1 MKILLAFIFSI
12 SFAIGASAQEPI
24 SIKSKNW
31 EFIVNN
37 ALRTLDE
44 RAVEKNP
51 NAVFI
56 GSNVKTEFLKQY
68 GGEYKGR
75 YLLKVLNESG
85 GHTSFGML
93 LPLFDE
99 FSSSENIDDRKQLW
113 KVVTAKYDGRD
124 F

>member
-1 MKILLAFIFSI
+1 MKTLLAFIIFVSFTI
-12 SFAIGASAQEPI
+12 SASAQEPI
-24 SIKSKNW
+24 STKGENW
-31 EFIVNN
+31 EFVVNN

-56 GSNVKTEFLKQY
+56 GPNVKTEFLKQY

-99 FSSSENIDDRKQLW
+99 FSSSENIDDSKQLW
-113 KVVTAKYDGRD
+113 KVVTAKYDGRE